1 MAVISS
7 AEQRSDDEL
16 PVDVDALPTLDDA
29 LSAVNDALPAVDD
42 TLPAVIDVL
51 PAVNDVLP
59 AVNDALPAVDDALP
73 NDALP
78 SVSQRRI
85 SASSWQR
92 SASSAVNRS
101 SSRPC
106 SGNLCVEVSVK
117 SWVNLASGWLF
128 TFMQPIRSEY
138 SEVASDWLFTLV
150 HNQSGASLTQT

>member
-1 MAVISS
+1 MGRTLISGLRARCRENSHIRSESKRLAFFMELRSCSKRPRPLLMAVISS
-7 AEQRSDDEL
+7 AEQRSDDAL
-16 PVDVDALPTLDDA
+16 PVDVDALPVDVGALPTLDDA

-42 TLPAVIDVL
+42 TLPAVVDVL

-101 SSRPC
+101 SSRP
-106 SGNLCVEVSVK
+106 
-117 SWVNLASGWLF
+117 
-128 TFMQPIRSEY
+128 
-138 SEVASDWLFTLV
+138 
-150 HNQSGASLTQT
+150 

>member
-1 MAVISS
+1 MELRSCSKRPRPLLMAVISS

-42 TLPAVIDVL
+42 TLPAVVDVL

-101 SSRPC
+101 SSRP
-106 SGNLCVEVSVK
+106 
-117 SWVNLASGWLF
+117 
-128 TFMQPIRSEY
+128 
-138 SEVASDWLFTLV
+138 
-150 HNQSGASLTQT
+150 